1 MGGSET
7 GMLALRVERG
17 RASDEELAVV
27 MAVLWSAVAGRSA
40 PSGDGAETPNVP
52 LWRPE
57 RPVVAHRPPH
67 NWR

>member
-27 MAVLWSAVAGRSA
+27 MAVLWSAVAGRGA
-40 PSGDGAETPNVP
+40 PPDGAETPNVP